1 MKIRKAII
9 PVAGLGT
16 RFLPASKAVPKVL
29 LPVFDTPAIHFV
41 VNEALYAGIEHLI
54 FVISPQ
60 QDMIKNYF
68 SNSSELELE
77 LGKRGHPN
85 KLDEIK
91 YFQNNL
97 RLDYVYQSKQLGL
110 GHAILLAEK
119 KIDREPFAVLLPDD
133 IISPVPNL
141 IAKLI
146 EISNDKQ
153 ACSIALKEV
162 PDKLVPSL
170 GIVKAKSKEE
180 NIYSI
185 DSLVEKPSITEA
197 PSNLAVIGRYILT
210 PNTFEILKN
219 TRPGIAGEIQLTDAL
234 SQLIQSQ
241 SIYGY
246 QFPGIHF
253 DVGTPIGLLK
263 ASTFRAI
270 NEDEYEEEFREWF
283 NKIL

>member
-119 KIDREPFAVLLPDD
+119 KNLRNICRRKKYHRNFYRRTIFRRKTFRRTFFRRIFFRRNIFSANNFSPIFFSAKTLLLTHSHTLPAVL
-133 IISPVPNL
+133 
-141 IAKLI
+141 
-146 EISNDKQ
+146 
-153 ACSIALKEV
+153 
-162 PDKLVPSL
+162 
-170 GIVKAKSKEE
+170 
-180 NIYSI
+180 
-185 DSLVEKPSITEA
+185 
-197 PSNLAVIGRYILT
+197 
-210 PNTFEILKN
+210 
-219 TRPGIAGEIQLTDAL
+219 
-234 SQLIQSQ
+234 
-241 SIYGY
+241 
-246 QFPGIHF
+246 
-253 DVGTPIGLLK
+253 
-263 ASTFRAI
+263 
-270 NEDEYEEEFREWF
+270 
-283 NKIL
+283 